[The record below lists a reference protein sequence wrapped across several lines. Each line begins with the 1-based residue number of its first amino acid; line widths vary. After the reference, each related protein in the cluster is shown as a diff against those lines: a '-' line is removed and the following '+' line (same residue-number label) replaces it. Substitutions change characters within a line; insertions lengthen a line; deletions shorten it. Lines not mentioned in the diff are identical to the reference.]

1 MASIAISDL
10 RPAGSELFVDS
21 ETFIN
26 ELTSEELSLTSVQG
40 GASFVIWGVA
50 IASKYVYS
58 AFASG
63 AAVGAISALAR

>member
-26 ELTSEELSLTSVQG
+26 ELTSEELSLTSVH

-50 IASKYVYS
+50 IASKYVYG